1 MFFVWEI
8 ANNVAC
14 LAALHCG
21 RVRHE
26 NPSNVEVKCAE
37 GDCNEGKYQSEYHE
51 LFFSTFSSSFSA
63 SRFVHFVCFFCS
75 LRLLLTCHWPD
86 MVSSA
91 SGDVWRVECSRVGG

>member
-26 NPSNVEVKCAE
+26 NPSKVCRGGIAMRGNIKA
-37 GDCNEGKYQSEYHE
+37 NITNY
-51 LFFSTFSSSFSA
+51 FFSTFSSSFSA
-63 SRFVHFVCFFCS
+63 SRFVHFGWFFCS

-91 SGDVWRVECSRVGG
+91 SGDVWRVECSGVGG